1 MNNKLTKTTLNELNK
16 FYSRDWITFSEK
28 GLTLHYKGALKGF
41 IEENNIA
48 SKVDFDKR
56 FGDFRDEVL
65 IKNGLDEV
73 SYCGDNDMLY
83 PCGFGLTNAPI
94 FGIGGVLGIEDMPV
108 KHAFLFFNRY
118 QVVDW
123 VEELLKCGEVTFET
137 FVDNTEAYEASLDS
151 E

>member
-1 MNNKLTKTTLNELNK
+1 MNDSILKELNRS
-16 FYSRDWITFSEK
+16 YAREWMSFSDK
-28 GLTLHYKGALKGF
+28 GLTLHYKGDLKKF
-41 IEENNIA
+41 IEENEVA
-48 SKVDFDKR
+48 SKVDFEKR

-108 KHAFLFFNRY
+108 KYAFLFFNRY

-123 VEELLKCGEVTFET
+123 IVELLECGEVTFET

>member
-1 MNNKLTKTTLNELNK
+1 MDKLNMDILKELNSS
-16 FYSRDWITFSEK
+16 YGREWLTFSEK
-28 GLTLHYKGALKGF
+28 GLALHYKGALKGF
-41 IEENNIA
+41 IEENNIV

-65 IKNGLDEV
+65 IKNGLDAI
-73 SYCGDNDMLY
+73 SFYMDNDRLY
-83 PCGFGLTNAPI
+83 PYHFGMTNAPL
-94 FGIGGVLGIEDMPV
+94 FGIEGCLGVEEMPV
-108 KHAFLFFNRY
+108 KYAFLFFNRY

-123 VEELLKCGEVTFET
+123 LEGLVKSGEVTFET